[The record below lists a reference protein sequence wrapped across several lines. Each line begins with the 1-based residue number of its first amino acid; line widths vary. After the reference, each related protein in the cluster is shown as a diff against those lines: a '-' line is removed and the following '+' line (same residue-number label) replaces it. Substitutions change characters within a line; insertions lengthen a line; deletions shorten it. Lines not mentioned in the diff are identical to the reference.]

1 MTSNIPYLLF
11 IIFLLS
17 SKPIT
22 SNELSD
28 THNSFQS
35 TNLRPPNDNPNKDF
49 SLSSIFILRIITV
62 ISIFFSII
70 FLYSYSKYEY
80 NIYLI
85 LSLTFISLVLLN
97 VIYVIF
103 PKLILF
109 QIALSFSKIEAISMM
124 LLLSHGWYTIH
135 FDSYYH
141 IDTLFNV
148 LLLFIIDIKVN
159 CTFSSL
165 IRIII
170 NITELFLFYS
180 LILALSLKTCQ
191 EISLISFQNDR
202 NRLLYLR
209 NKKQRIIILSILFSV
224 STYIYI
230 SFLIIGMLFNDSRFY
245 SEKES
250 LYSIV
255 FIHSIIFIIGVL
267 FFSINQSKNYS
278 IDINMVRSYIENYH
292 CRYINI
298 YQAKKAK
305 GFGLSI
311 AESEL
316 ICKTKNNIIVML
328 NPFNISIGKC
338 EVTRNVNVN

>member
-1 MTSNIPYLLF
+1 MTTNIPYLLF

-22 SNELSD
+22 SNEISD

-35 TNLRPPNDNPNKDF
+35 TDLRSPNDITNEDI
-49 SLSSIFILRIITV
+49 SLTTLFILRIITV

-85 LSLTFISLVLLN
+85 LSFIFISLILLN
-97 VIYVIF
+97 VIYIVF
-103 PKLILF
+103 PKSMEL
-109 QIALSFSKIEAISMM
+109 QIAMSFSKIEAFSMM
-124 LLLSHGWYTIH
+124 LLLSHGWYIIH

-141 IDTLFNV
+141 FETLLNAI
-148 LLLFIIDIKVN
+148 LLFTIDIKVN

-165 IRIII
+165 VRLII
-170 NITELFLFYS
+170 NITELLFFYPV
-180 LILALSLKTCQ
+180 ILALSIKTYK
-191 EISLISFQNDR
+191 EISLISVQNDI
-202 NRLLYLR
+202 NRLFYLR
-209 NKKQRIIILSILFSV
+209 NKKHRVIIFSILFSV
-224 STYIYI
+224 AIYIYI
-230 SFLIIGMLFNDSRFY
+230 SFLIMGMLLNDSHFY
-245 SEKES
+245 SETES

-267 FFSINQSKNYS
+267 FFSINQNKNYY
-278 IDINMVRSYIENYH
+278 IDINMVKSYIENYH

-316 ICKTKNNIIVML
+316 ICKQSNNIIVML

-338 EVTRNVNVN
+338 EVTGKCK

>member
-85 LSLTFISLVLLN
+85 LSFIFISLILLN
-97 VIYVIF
+97 VIYIVF
-103 PKLILF
+103 PKLMVF
-109 QIALSFSKIEAISMM
+109 QIAMSFSKIEAFSMM
-124 LLLSHGWYTIH
+124 LLLSHGWYIIH

-141 IDTLFNV
+141 FETLLNA
-148 LLLFIIDIKVN
+148 LLIFIIDIKVN

-165 IRIII
+165 IRLII
-170 NITELFLFYS
+170 NITELLFLYS
-180 LILALSLKTCQ
+180 VILALSLHTYK
-191 EISLISFQNDR
+191 EISLISVQNDI
-202 NRLLYLR
+202 NRLFYLR

-224 STYIYI
+224 SIYIYI
-230 SFLIIGMLFNDSRFY
+230 SFLIM
-245 SEKES
+245 
-250 LYSIV
+250 
-255 FIHSIIFIIGVL
+255 
-267 FFSINQSKNYS
+267 
-278 IDINMVRSYIENYH
+278 
-292 CRYINI
+292 
-298 YQAKKAK
+298 
-305 GFGLSI
+305 
-311 AESEL
+311 
-316 ICKTKNNIIVML
+316 
-328 NPFNISIGKC
+328 
-338 EVTRNVNVN
+338 

>member
-1 MTSNIPYLLF
+1 MTTNIPYLLF

-22 SNELSD
+22 SNEISD

-35 TNLRPPNDNPNKDF
+35 TDLRSPNDNTNEDI
-49 SLSSIFILRIITV
+49 SLTTLFILRIITV

-80 NIYLI
+80 NMYLI
-85 LSLTFISLVLLN
+85 LSFIFISLILLN
-97 VIYVIF
+97 VIYIVF
-103 PKLILF
+103 PKSMGF
-109 QIALSFSKIEAISMM
+109 QIAMSFSKIEAFSMM

-135 FDSYYH
+135 FDSYYNFE
-141 IDTLFNV
+141 TLLNA

-165 IRIII
+165 VRLII
-170 NITELFLFYS
+170 NITELLFFYS
-180 LILALSLKTCQ
+180 VILALSIKTYK
-191 EISLISFQNDR
+191 EISLISVQNDIS
-202 NRLLYLR
+202 RLFYLR
-209 NKKQRIIILSILFSV
+209 NKKHRVIIFSILFSV
-224 STYIYI
+224 AIYIYI
-230 SFLIIGMLFNDSRFY
+230 SFLIMGMLLNDSHFY
-245 SEKES
+245 IETES

-267 FFSINQSKNYS
+267 FFSINQSKNYY
-278 IDINMVRSYIENYH
+278 IDINMVKSYIENYH

-316 ICKTKNNIIVML
+316 ICKQSNNIIVML

-338 EVTRNVNVN
+338 EVTGKCK